1 MDDMPPDFEALRSL
15 MTTRELD
22 SSLVPDWVRSLSQM
36 SFTPPM
42 VEAMEKIHAI
52 AGYEIPEGKN
62 AVFLRFHS
70 FCTNP
75 VPSYIASWRAN
86 EKDEKTWYRRHVEGI
101 DACRSAI
108 TAAHYHAARLN
119 ELESQVLNAIPPGL
133 GEGLGNATIGMGCTQ
148 KLDYEYQAF
157 ILSYRRSLEYL
168 TVGLCAYFKDQFNS
182 FREFGKMMR
191 KRSMRQPAPTVAIQL
206 EAAHAR
212 HATGLAFVLEEGSKS
227 VRNRIAHHEWV
238 PAGCLNINRH
248 GRFILG
254 GGEEITPSCDGAPP
268 LLSDV
273 LESRLTLLQKC
284 VDDMIDTFI
293 NAARSENT
301 SAISVSHADQSR

>member
-1 MDDMPPDFEALRSL
+1 MPPDFEALRSL
-15 MTTRELD
+15 ITAPELD
-22 SSLVPDWVRSLSQM
+22 SPLVPDWVRSLAQLS
-36 SFTPPM
+36 STPPM

-52 AGYEIPEGKN
+52 AGFEVPEGRN

-70 FCTNP
+70 FCRNP
-75 VPSYIASWRAN
+75 VPSYIAAWRAN

-101 DACRSAI
+101 NACRSAI
-108 TAAHYHAARLN
+108 AAAHYHAARLN
-119 ELESQVLNAIPPGL
+119 ELESQVLDAVPPGM
-133 GEGLGNATIGMGCTQ
+133 GEGLGSVAIGIGGTQ

-168 TVGLCAYFKDQFNS
+168 TVGICAYFKDQFNS
-182 FREFGKMMR
+182 FREFDKMMR
-191 KRSMRQPAPTVAIQL
+191 NRSTRRPAPTVAKL
-206 EAAHAR
+206 LGAAHAR
-212 HATGLAFVLEEGSKS
+212 HATGLAFVLEEGPKS

-254 GGEEITPSCDGAPP
+254 GGEEITPNCDGAPP

-273 LESRLTLLQKC
+273 LGNRLTLLQAC

-293 NAARSENT
+293 NAARSENAA
-301 SAISVSHADQSR
+301 SRPDQSC